1 MNLEVESC
9 NGDILVMK
17 DGLKID
23 WMERHHI
30 NPKEILYDLLVAIV
44 R

>member
-9 NGDILVMK
+9 NGNILVMK

-23 WMERHHI
+23 WIERHHI
-30 NPKEILYDLLVAIV
+30 NPLEGHYELLVDIV